1 MAVLWTM
8 TDPLHALARP
18 RLRVRARQ
26 RGTATVVAVRGEV
39 DVATLPDL
47 REKLAN
53 LPPEALREL
62 VVDLDGVEYLAAAGL
77 TALVHLKSRVHERGG
92 TLRLVCARARTR
104 RLFRL
109 TDLDKMFAIYDTVAA
124 ALDPDDPRRG

>member
-8 TDPLHALARP
+8 TDPLHALGRP

-26 RGTATVVAVRGEV
+26 RGTATVVAVRGDV
-39 DVATLPDL
+39 DLATLPGL
-47 REKLAN
+47 REKLAD
-53 LPPEALREL
+53 LPPDALREL
-62 VVDLDGVEYLAAAGL
+62 VVDLDGVEHLAAAGL
-77 TALVHLKSRVHERGG
+77 SALVHLRARVHDTGG

-109 TDLDKMFAIYDTVAA
+109 TDLDKMFAIYDTVPA
-124 ALDPDDPRRG
+124 ALGPDDPRRG